1 MFKQMFA
8 SVLFGGLSALGT
20 PNQQM
25 QVETTPIYEQT
36 NLRFEK
42 YFFNDTDQTAYI
54 IEDTKIKDRPEEV
67 GIDQLELKKYDTVEL
82 KGTNDYTYWKIRV
95 NGKEYYADQSAITT
109 DEKKI
114 QEMKEAEEKAKAEEA
129 KKATKSQTWT
139 GPVLSP
145 SAGTVIGPNG
155 KETYYNLPMDGV
167 ISVMRSLGN
176 TDEYWI
182 REDGVKMLGQ
192 YVMVAANLSVHP
204 RGSIVE
210 SSLGTAIVCDTG
222 GFAHA
227 NPNQLDIAAAW

>member
-1 MFKQMFA
+1 MFKQIFA

-25 QVETTPIYEQT
+25 QVETTPIYDQT

-42 YFFNDTDQTAYI
+42 YFFNAVDQTAYI
-54 IEDTKIKDRPEEV
+54 IEDTKIKDRPEEI
-67 GIDQLELKKYDTVEL
+67 GIDQLQLKKYDTVEL
-82 KGTNDYTYWKIRV
+82 KGTNNYTYWKIEV
-95 NGKEYYADQSAITT
+95 DGKEYYIDQAALTT
-109 DEKKI
+109 DESKV
-114 QEMKEAEEKAKAEEA
+114 QALKEADEKAKAEEA
-129 KKATKSQTWT
+129 QKAAESKKWT

-155 KETYYNLPMDGV
+155 KETYYNLPMEGV
-167 ISVMRSLGN
+167 VSMMRSLGN
-176 TDEYWI
+176 ADEYWV

-192 YVMVAANLSVHP
+192 YVMAAANLSVHP
-204 RGSIVE
+204 RGSLVE

-227 NPNQLDIAAAW
+227 NPNQLDIATAW